1 MTKHDCY
8 HCGLPVAAA
17 DDGKFTTVIL
27 GQHRDM
33 CCPGCLAVA
42 EAIVNNGL
50 EDYYQF
56 RTEPA
61 QKSDDGILETLD
73 KLKVYDD
80 PSLQEEFVFEEGQD
94 KQIQLTLEGI
104 TCAACGWLIEK
115 QLSKVEGIKQ
125 VAVNVQERRALV
137 TWSPFQIKLS
147 QILSTLKRIG
157 YIGSPF
163 HPDEHE
169 ASYKREQKT
178 FLKKLGLAGI
188 MTMQVMMLMTGL
200 YFDWFGAIELET
212 RQYFYWVAL
221 TLTTPVVLYSGSTF
235 YVGAAKALSART
247 VNMDVPVT
255 LAIFGTYIAGIR
267 STMLEQGEVYFESI
281 CMFIFLLLLSRFL
294 EHRSRHR
301 AAQISANMM
310 QYVPVSATKLMP
322 DGSVTECL
330 AKQLKVNDVVLVK
343 PGETIPIDG
352 LVTEGNAAVDESM
365 LTGEFNPVR
374 KTNNSVVY
382 GGTVCQDGSLTIT
395 VTQTLKNALVNQIVR
410 LQASAMASKPKAA
423 QIADNFSRYFVTAV
437 LLISALTYTFWA
449 YNGSVDAFWITI
461 SVLVATCP
469 CALGLAT
476 PSALTCAMAK
486 LNRQGILLK
495 RADALEQITGIDT
508 IALDKTGTLTQG
520 KFTISNAWYADGV
533 DSDSAFSIARALESR
548 SEHPIAKAFS
558 GDKAFSDNKAVS
570 GDKTSNGNT
579 IHKVSN
585 FTVTPGGGISGEIND
600 TLFCMGSAAFSVHE
614 SQQSFIEGYPS
625 ANVFL
630 TVKGR
635 IMAAF
640 EVRDSLRD
648 DTQETLDIL
657 AKSHT
662 LAVLSGD
669 TQQNVDSLT
678 KPLPISTAKG
688 GLTPEQKYETV
699 QAMQQSGSKVMMM
712 GDGINDAPVLA
723 SADVAIAVGNA
734 TDVAKTAAD
743 VILLGDQLLSVP
755 ELIKTSHQVKQKI
768 RQNIGWS
775 LGYNVLILPFAV
787 TGLLSPWM
795 AVVGMSLSSIIVV
808 TNSTR
813 LLGK

>member
-1 MTKHDCY
+1 MKETNCY
-8 HCGLPVAAA
+8 HCGLPN
-17 DDGKFTTVIL
+17 DDEKCYETVVL
-27 GQHRDM
+27 GATRQM
-33 CCPGCLAVA
+33 CCPGCQAVA

-61 QKSDDGILETLD
+61 QKSDDSILDTLD
-73 KLKVYDD
+73 RLKVYDD
-80 PSLQEEFVFEEGQD
+80 PTLQDEFVYDEGQH

-115 QLSKVEGIKQ
+115 QLAKVSGIQQ

-137 TWSPFQIKLS
+137 TWSESKIKLS

-157 YIGSPF
+157 YSGSPF

-169 ASYKREQKT
+169 ASYKREEKV
-178 FLKKLGLAGI
+178 FIKKLGLAGI

-255 LAIFGTYIAGIR
+255 IAIFGTYIAGIR
-267 STMLEQGEVYFESI
+267 STLLEQGEVYFESI

-310 QYVPVSATKLMP
+310 QYIPVSATKLLP
-322 DGSVTECL
+322 DGSMSECL
-330 AKQLKVNDVVLVK
+330 AKQLKPNDVVVIK
-343 PGETIPIDG
+343 PGATIPVDG
-352 LVTEGNAAVDESM
+352 LVEEGSASVDESM
-365 LTGEFNPVR
+365 LTGEFAPVV
-374 KTNNSVVY
+374 KHAKSTVY
-382 GGTVCQDGSLTIT
+382 GGTICRDGTLT
-395 VTQTLKNALVNQIVR
+395 VTVTHTLKNALVNQIMR

-423 QIADNFSRYFVTAV
+423 QLADEFSRYFVSAV
-437 LLISALTYTFWA
+437 LLIALLTYSYWT
-449 YNGSVDAFWITI
+449 YNGNADGFWITI

-486 LNRQGILLK
+486 LNKQGILLK
-495 RADALEQITGIDT
+495 RADALEQITT
-508 IALDKTGTLTQG
+508 INTVALDKTGTLTQG
-520 KFTISNAWYADGV
+520 KFGIKQDWYADTV
-533 DSDSAFSIARALESR
+533 DSTKAWEIAVALESR
-548 SEHPIAKAFS
+548 SEHPIANAFS
-558 GDKAFSDNKAVS
+558 GDVLHRVSQFS
-570 GDKTSNGNT
+570 
-579 IHKVSN
+579 
-585 FTVTPGGGISGEIND
+585 VTPGGGISGEING
-600 TLFCMGSAAFSVHE
+600 TTFTMGSAAFCEISPE
-614 SQQSFIEGYPS
+614 SLPIS
-625 ANVFL
+625 ANVYL
-630 TVKGR
+630 ATDGKLV
-635 IMAAF
+635 AAF
-640 EVRDSLRD
+640 QVSDSLRKD
-648 DTQETLDIL
+648 AQTTLDAL
-657 AKSHT
+657 AVYND
-662 LAVLSGD
+662 LVVLSGD
-669 TQQNVDSLT
+669 TQQNVNELT
-678 KPLPISTAKG
+678 ASLPISMAMG
-688 GLTPEQKYETV
+688 GLTPEQKFEEV
-699 QAMQQSGSKVMMM
+699 RLLQSRNKKVMMM

-755 ELIKTSHQVKQKI
+755 LLIETAHKAKTKI

-775 LGYNVLILPFAV
+775 VLYNVIILPFAV
-787 TGLLSPWM
+787 SGVLSPWM

-813 LLGK
+813 LLSK

>member
-1 MTKHDCY
+1 MKETNCY
-8 HCGLPVAAA
+8 HCGLPN
-17 DDGKFTTVIL
+17 DDEKCYETVVL
-27 GQHRDM
+27 GATRQM
-33 CCPGCLAVA
+33 CCPGCQAVA

-61 QKSDDGILETLD
+61 QKSDDSILDTLD
-73 KLKVYDD
+73 RLKVYDD
-80 PSLQEEFVFEEGQD
+80 PTLQDEFVYDEGQH

-115 QLSKVEGIKQ
+115 QLAKVSGIQQ

-137 TWSPFQIKLS
+137 TWSESKIKLS

-157 YIGSPF
+157 YSGSPF

-169 ASYKREQKT
+169 ASYKREEKV
-178 FLKKLGLAGI
+178 FIKKLGLAGI

-255 LAIFGTYIAGIR
+255 IAIFGTYIAGIR
-267 STMLEQGEVYFESI
+267 STLLEQGEVYFESI

-310 QYVPVSATKLMP
+310 QYIPVSATKLLP
-322 DGSVTECL
+322 DGSMSECL
-330 AKQLKVNDVVLVK
+330 AKQLKPNDVVVIK
-343 PGETIPIDG
+343 PGATIPVDG
-352 LVTEGNAAVDESM
+352 LVEEGSASVDESM
-365 LTGEFNPVR
+365 LTGEFAPVV
-374 KTNNSVVY
+374 KHAKSTVY
-382 GGTVCQDGSLTIT
+382 GGTICRDGTLT
-395 VTQTLKNALVNQIVR
+395 VTVTHTLKNALVNQIMR

-423 QIADNFSRYFVTAV
+423 QLADEFSRYFVSAV
-437 LLISALTYTFWA
+437 LLIALLTYSYWT
-449 YNGSVDAFWITI
+449 YNGNADAFWITI

-486 LNRQGILLK
+486 LNKQGILLK
-495 RADALEQITGIDT
+495 RADALEQITT
-508 IALDKTGTLTQG
+508 INTVALDKTGTLTQG
-520 KFTISNAWYADGV
+520 KFSIKQDWYADTV
-533 DSDSAFSIARALESR
+533 DSTKAWEIAVALESR
-548 SEHPIAKAFS
+548 SEHPIANAFS
-558 GDKAFSDNKAVS
+558 GDVLHRVSQFS
-570 GDKTSNGNT
+570 
-579 IHKVSN
+579 
-585 FTVTPGGGISGEIND
+585 VTPGGGISGEING
-600 TLFCMGSAAFSVHE
+600 TTFTMGSAAFCEISPE
-614 SQQSFIEGYPS
+614 SLPIS
-625 ANVFL
+625 ANVYL
-630 TVKGR
+630 ATDGKLV
-635 IMAAF
+635 AAF
-640 EVRDSLRD
+640 QVSDSLRKD
-648 DTQETLDIL
+648 AQTTLDAL
-657 AKSHT
+657 AVYND
-662 LAVLSGD
+662 LVVLSGD
-669 TQQNVDSLT
+669 TQQNVNELT
-678 KPLPISTAKG
+678 ASLPISMAMG
-688 GLTPEQKYETV
+688 GLTPEQKFEEV
-699 QAMQQSGSKVMMM
+699 RLLQSRNKKVMMM

-755 ELIKTSHQVKQKI
+755 LLIETAHKAKTKI

-775 LGYNVLILPFAV
+775 VLYNVIILPFAV
-787 TGLLSPWM
+787 SGVLSPWM

-813 LLGK
+813 LLSK

>member
-1 MTKHDCY
+1 MAAHDCY
-8 HCGLPVAAA
+8 HCGLPVADS

-27 GQHRDM
+27 GQQRDM

-42 EAIVNNGL
+42 EAIVDNGL

-221 TLTTPVVLYSGSTF
+221 TLSTPVVLYSGSTF

-322 DGSVTECL
+322 DGSIAECL
-330 AKQLKVNDVVLVK
+330 AKQLKVDDVVLVK

-374 KTNNSVVY
+374 KTSKSPVY

-423 QIADNFSRYFVTAV
+423 QLADNFSRYFVTAV
-437 LLISALTYTFWA
+437 LLISALTYTFWV
-449 YNGSVDAFWITI
+449 YNGSDDAFWITI

-486 LNRQGILLK
+486 LNKQGILLK
-495 RADALEQITGIDT
+495 RADALEQITDIDT

-548 SEHPIAKAFS
+548 SEHPIAKAFN
-558 GDKAFSDNKAVS
+558 G
-570 GDKTSNGNT
+570 GKTPSGNT
-579 IHKVSN
+579 LHKVSN

-600 TLFCMGSAAFSVHE
+600 TLFSMGSAAFSVHE
-614 SQQSFIEGYPS
+614 SQQSFIEGCPT

-669 TQQNVDSLT
+669 TQKNVDSLT
-678 KPLPISTAKG
+678 EPLPISTAKG
-688 GLTPEQKYETV
+688 GLTPEQKYESV
-699 QAMQQSGSKVMMM
+699 QAMQQTGSKVMMM

-755 ELIKTSHQVKQKI
+755 ELIRTSHQVKQKI

-775 LGYNVLILPFAV
+775 VGYNILILPFAV
-787 TGLLSPWM
+787 SGLLSPWM

-808 TNSTR
+808 SNSTR

>member
-1 MTKHDCY
+1 MSHKDCY
-8 HCGLPVAAA
+8 HCGLPVANS
-17 DDGKFTTVIL
+17 DIGQFQTVVL
-27 GQHRDM
+27 GQQRDM
-33 CCPGCLAVA
+33 CCPGCLAVS

-61 QKSDDGILETLD
+61 KKSDDGILTKLD
-73 KLKVYDD
+73 KLALFDD
-80 PSLQEEFVFEEGQD
+80 PALQEEFVFDEGKH

-115 QLSKVEGIKQ
+115 QLSKVDGIKQ
-125 VAVNVQERRALV
+125 VAVNVQERRALI
-137 TWSPFQIKLS
+137 TWSELEIKLS

-157 YIGSPF
+157 YEGSPF
-163 HPDEHE
+163 QPDEHE

-212 RQYFYWVAL
+212 KQYFHWVAL

-235 YVGAAKALSART
+235 YLGAVKAISART

-255 LAIFGTYIAGIR
+255 IAVFGTYLAGIR
-267 STMLEQGEVYFESI
+267 STLLERGDVYFETI

-310 QYVPVSATKLMP
+310 QHVPVSASKLLT
-322 DGSVTECL
+322 DGTITDVL
-330 AKQLKVNDVVLVK
+330 AKRLNIGDVVLVK
-343 PGETIPIDG
+343 PGEIIPIDG
-352 LVTEGNAAVDESM
+352 QVIEGRASVDESM
-365 LTGEFNPVR
+365 LTGEFNPVS
-374 KTNNSVVY
+374 KTQNSVVY
-382 GGTVCQDGSLTIT
+382 GGTVCQDGSLTIS
-395 VTQTLKNALVNQIVR
+395 VTKTLKHALVNEIVR
-410 LQASAMASKPKAA
+410 LQSSAMANKPKAA
-423 QIADNFSRYFVTAV
+423 QLADNFSRYFVVAV
-437 LLISALTYTFWA
+437 LLISACTYGYWSLQ
-449 YNGSVDAFWITI
+449 GSTEAFWITI

-495 RADALEQITGIDT
+495 RADALEQVTSITT
-508 IALDKTGTLTQG
+508 IALDKTGTLTKG
-520 KFTISNAWYADGV
+520 KFTLAQTWFAEGV
-533 DSDSAFSIARALESR
+533 DAQTMLALAKALESR
-548 SEHPIAKAFS
+548 SEHPIASAFLKS
-558 GDKAFSDNKAVS
+558 TSPKTASEKNAKQAPDDQAEAFTVS
-570 GDKTSNGNT
+570 Q
-579 IHKVSN
+579 
-585 FTVTPGGGISGEIND
+585 FEVTPGGGIAGVINEAKCLMG
-600 TLFCMGSAAFSVHE
+600 TALFCNVAPQNVN
-614 SQQSFIEGYPS
+614 ID

-630 TVKGR
+630 TVNGR
-635 IMAAF
+635 LLAAF
-640 EVRDSLRD
+640 VVSDSLRE
-648 DTQETLDIL
+648 DTQETLNVL
-657 AKSHT
+657 SQTHE
-662 LAVLSGD
+662 LVVLSGD
-669 TQQNVDSLT
+669 TQDNVNTVTQS
-678 KPLPISTAKG
+678 LPIAKSLG
-688 GLTPEQKYETV
+688 GLTPDKKYNAVVE
-699 QAMQQSGSKVMMM
+699 MQHQGKKVMMM

-755 ELIKTSHQVKQKI
+755 ELIETAHKVKQKI
-768 RQNIGWS
+768 RQNIGWAV
-775 LGYNVLILPFAV
+775 GYNVLVLPFAV

>member
-1 MTKHDCY
+1 MDENICF
-8 HCGLPVAAA
+8 HCALPN
-17 DDGKFTTVIL
+17 DKQHKYETIIL
-27 GQHRDM
+27 GQKRQF

-42 EAIVNNGL
+42 EAIVANGL

-61 QKSDDGILETLD
+61 QKSDDAILESLSA
-73 KLKVYDD
+73 LSVYDE
-80 PSLQEEFVFEEGQD
+80 PELQDEFVFDEGKH

-115 QLSKVEGIKQ
+115 QLSKVPGIKQ

-137 TWSPFQIKLS
+137 SWSGEEIKLS

-157 YIGSPF
+157 YTASPF

-178 FLKKLGLAGI
+178 FIKKLGLAGI
-188 MTMQVMMLMTGL
+188 MTMQVMMLMAGL
-200 YFDWFGAIELET
+200 YFDWFGAIEPET

-235 YVGAAKALSART
+235 YLGALKALSAKT

-255 LAIFGTYIAGIR
+255 IAVFGTYFAGLH
-267 STMLEQGEVYFESI
+267 STIVEKGDVYFESI

-310 QYVPVSATKLMP
+310 QYIPVSATKIAS
-322 DGSVTECL
+322 DGSISQCL
-330 AKQLKVNDVVLVK
+330 AKQLNPDDMVLVK

-352 LVTEGNAAVDESM
+352 IVVSGEAAVDESM

-374 KTNNSVVY
+374 KVANNTVY
-382 GGTVCQDGSLTIT
+382 GGTINQDGTLTVR
-395 VTQTLKNALVNQIVR
+395 VTQSLKHALVNQIVR
-410 LQASAMASKPKAA
+410 LQASAMANKPKAA
-423 QIADNFSRYFVTAV
+423 QLADNFSRYFVAAV
-437 LLISALTYTFWA
+437 LAISAITYGYWHFIG
-449 YNGSVDAFWITI
+449 NDHAFWITI

-495 RADALEQITGIDT
+495 RADALEQLTSIDT
-508 IALDKTGTLTQG
+508 IALDKTGTLTEG
-520 KFTISNAWYADGV
+520 KFSIQDSWIAPGV
-533 DSDSAFSIARALESR
+533 DSARVMALTASLESH
-548 SEHPIAKAFS
+548 SEHPIARAFDGEVKHPIES
-558 GDKAFSDNKAVS
+558 
-570 GDKTSNGNT
+570 
-579 IHKVSN
+579 
-585 FTVTPGGGISGEIND
+585 FTVTPGGGISGVIND
-600 TLFCMGSAAFSVHE
+600 VKFDMGSAAFCQLTDVSN
-614 SQQSFIEGYPS
+614 IDIK

-630 TVKGR
+630 TANGKL
-635 IMAAF
+635 MAAF
-640 EVRDSLRD
+640 AVNDSLRHD
-648 DTQETLDIL
+648 ALATLNSL
-657 AKSHT
+657 KTHK
-662 LAVLSGD
+662 LVVLSGD
-669 TQQNVDSLT
+669 TQENVNALT
-678 KPLPISTAKG
+678 CNLPIDIAKG
-688 GLTPEQKYETV
+688 NLSPEQKYAQV
-699 QAMQQSGSKVMMM
+699 QQLQQKGNKVMMM

-723 SADVAIAVGNA
+723 SADVAVAVGNA

-743 VILLGDQLLSVP
+743 VILLGDSLLSVP
-755 ELIKTSHQVKQKI
+755 ALFDVAQQTKQKI
-768 RQNIGWS
+768 QQNIAWAI
-775 LGYNVLILPFAV
+775 GYNIIILPFAV
-787 TGLLSPWM
+787 SGILLPWM

-813 LLGK
+813 LLSK